1 MSEELLDQIFLFG
14 LGETAAAPTAVV
26 SFLLC
31 RLPDHASIA
40 SGVDA
45 EDPSAAL
52 FSNSI
57 CRSISSACA

>member
-1 MSEELLDQIFLFG
+1 MSVVSPDRIFLFG

-31 RLPDHASIA
+31 RLLNYASLT

-45 EDPSAAL
+45 EDSSAAL
-52 FSNSI
+52 FF
-57 CRSISSACA
+57 

>member
-1 MSEELLDQIFLFG
+1 MSVVSPDRIFLFG

-26 SFLLC
+26 FFCLC
-31 RLPDHASIA
+31 RLLNYASLT

-57 CRSISSACA
+57 CRSISSARA

>member
-1 MSEELLDQIFLFG
+1 MSVVSLDQIFLFG

-52 FSNSI
+52 FF
-57 CRSISSACA
+57 